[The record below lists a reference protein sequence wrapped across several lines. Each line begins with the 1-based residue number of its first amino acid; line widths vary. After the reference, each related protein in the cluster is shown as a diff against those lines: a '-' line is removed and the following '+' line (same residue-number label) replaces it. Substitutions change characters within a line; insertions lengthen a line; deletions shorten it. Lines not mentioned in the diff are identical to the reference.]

1 MKFMLIMIF
10 CTSLYEQCQKP
21 YPMPKS
27 YDNFYKCMVA
37 GYEEAK
43 RKTLEVGAERVNKEL
58 IYIKF
63 YCAPDTRTET

>member
-1 MKFMLIMIF
+1 MKVMLVMIF
-10 CTSLYEQCQKP
+10 CTALYEQCQNP
-21 YPMPKS
+21 YPMPES

-43 RKTLEVGAERVNKEL
+43 RKTLEVGAEQVNKEL

-63 YCAPDTRTET
+63 YCARDTRPET